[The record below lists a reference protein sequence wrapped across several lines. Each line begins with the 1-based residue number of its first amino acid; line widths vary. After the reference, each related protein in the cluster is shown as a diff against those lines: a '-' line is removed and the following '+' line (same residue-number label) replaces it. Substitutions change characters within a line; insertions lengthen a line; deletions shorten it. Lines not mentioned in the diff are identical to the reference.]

1 MKNILLVILV
11 IASAQVNAQFE
22 KGNWFLGA
30 SSSNINFSSSSNS
43 ENSINVTFTG
53 FRDTLVNATDS
64 LNLDFLFP
72 YSYKLD
78 QDKKSEFNV
87 NLKTGYFIANKLILG
102 IGFGYDT
109 ETSLF
114 KTNPDAA
121 ISNASLADSM
131 IDVWFTG
138 LPDVTTNGTTYA
150 DHYFQLYSTVAAS
163 VDNNLTYSKTLMT
176 ISPFV
181 RYNFQLRKG
190 NSIFIDGSYRIAN
203 GKEEV
208 KDVINSV
215 SQTTEIASSTI
226 NLGLGFSA
234 FLSNK
239 FSVEPQFNYYL
250 YNSTATIKEDAI
262 HPILSVADMGEKT
275 TERTIAGSGINF
287 SVGLSFYF

>member
-11 IASAQVNAQFE
+11 IATTQVNAQFE

-30 SSSNINFSSSSNS
+30 SSSNINFNSSNNS
-43 ENSINVTFTG
+43 ENTIDVTFTG
-53 FRDTLVNATDS
+53 FRDTLVNDTDS

-72 YSYKLD
+72 YSYKLN
-78 QDKKSEFNV
+78 QDKQSEFNV
-87 NLKTGYFIANKLILG
+87 NLKMGYFIANKLMLG
-102 IGFGYDT
+102 VGFGYET

-114 KTNPDAA
+114 KTNPDSE
-121 ISNASLADSM
+121 ITNASLADSM
-131 IDVWFTG
+131 INVWFTG

-150 DHYFQLYSTVAAS
+150 NHYFELYSLVAAS
-163 VDNNLTYSKTLMT
+163 VDNDLTYSKTLMT

-190 NSIFIDGSYRIAN
+190 NSIFVDGSYRIAS

-208 KDVINSV
+208 KDAISSV
-215 SQTTEIASSTI
+215 SQTTELTSSTI

-239 FSVEPQFNYYL
+239 FSVEPQFNYFI
-250 YNSTATIKEDAI
+250 YNSTATVKEDAI

-275 TERTIAGSGINF
+275 TERIIAGSGINF

>member
-1 MKNILLVILV
+1 MKNIFLVILV
-11 IASAQVNAQFE
+11 IATTQVNAQFE

-30 SSSNINFSSSSNS
+30 SSSNINFSSSNNT
-43 ENSINVTFTG
+43 ENTIDVTYTG
-53 FRDTLVNATDS
+53 FRDTLVNDTDS

-78 QDKKSEFNV
+78 QDKQSEFSV
-87 NLKTGYFIANKLILG
+87 NLKTGYFITNKLMLG
-102 IGFGYDT
+102 VGFGYET

-114 KTNPDAA
+114 KTNPDSE
-121 ISNASLADSM
+121 ITNASLADSM
-131 IDVWFTG
+131 INVWFTG
-138 LPDVTTNGTTYA
+138 LPDVNMNGTTYA
-150 DHYFQLYSTVAAS
+150 THYFELYSLVAAS
-163 VDNNLTYSKTLMT
+163 VDNDLTYSKTLMT

-190 NSIFIDGSYRIAN
+190 NSIFVDGSYRMAS

-208 KDVINSV
+208 KDAISSV
-215 SQTTEIASSTI
+215 SQTTELTSSTI
-226 NLGLGFSA
+226 NLGIGFSA

-239 FSVEPQFNYYL
+239 LSVEPQFNYFM
-250 YNSTATIKEDAI
+250 YNSKSTIKEDAM
-262 HPILSVADMGEKT
+262 HPILSVADMGEKI

>member
-1 MKNILLVILV
+1 MKKILLFTLV

-72 YSYKLD
+72 YSYNLD
-78 QDKKSEFNV
+78 QDKQSEFNV
-87 NLKTGYFIANKLILG
+87 NLKMGYFIADKLMLG
-102 IGFGYDT
+102 VGFGYDN
-109 ETSLF
+109 ESSLF
-114 KTNPDAA
+114 KTNTDSE
-121 ISNASLADSM
+121 IVNASLADSM
-131 IDVWFTG
+131 INVWFLG

-150 DHYFQLYSTVAAS
+150 NHYFELYSLVAAS
-163 VDNNLTYSKTLMT
+163 VSNDLTYSKSLIT
-176 ISPFV
+176 ISPFI

-190 NSIFIDGSYRIAN
+190 NSIFVDGSYRIAS
-203 GKEEV
+203 GKEEI
-208 KDVINSV
+208 KDAISSV
-215 SQTTEIASSTI
+215 SQTTELASSTI

-239 FSVEPQFNYYL
+239 FCIEPQFNYYM
-250 YNSTATIKEDAI
+250 YDSKSTLTSSTRWDS
-262 HPILSVADMGEKT
+262 LSC
-275 TERTIAGSGINF
+275 
-287 SVGLSFYF
+287 

>member
-11 IASAQVNAQFE
+11 IATTQVNAQFE
-22 KGNWFLGA
+22 NGNWFLGA
-30 SSSNINFSSSSNS
+30 SSSNINFSSSTNS
-43 ENSINVTFTG
+43 ENTIDVTFTG

-78 QDKKSEFNV
+78 QDKQSEFNV
-87 NLKTGYFIANKLILG
+87 NLKMGYFIANKLMLG
-102 IGFGYDT
+102 VGFGYDT

-114 KTNPDAA
+114 KTNPDSE
-121 ISNASLADSM
+121 ISNASLADS
-131 IDVWFTG
+131 IINVWFTG

-150 DHYFQLYSTVAAS
+150 DHYFELYSLVAAS
-163 VDNNLTYSKTLMT
+163 VDNDLTYSKTLMT

-190 NSIFIDGSYRIAN
+190 NSIFLDGSYRMAS

-208 KDVINSV
+208 KDAISSV
-215 SQTTEIASSTI
+215 SQTTELASSTI

-234 FLSNK
+234 FLTNK
-239 FSVEPQFNYYL
+239 FSVEPQFNYYM
-250 YNSTATIKEDAI
+250 YNSTATIKEDAM
-262 HPILSVADMGEKT
+262 HPILSIADMGEKT
-275 TERTIAGSGINF
+275 TERKTAGSGINF

>member
-11 IASAQVNAQFE
+11 IATTQVNAQFE

-30 SSSNINFSSSSNS
+30 SSSNINFNSSNNS
-43 ENSINVTFTG
+43 ENTIDVTFTG
-53 FRDTLVNATDS
+53 FRDTLVNDTDS

-72 YSYKLD
+72 YSYKLN
-78 QDKKSEFNV
+78 QDKQSEFNV
-87 NLKTGYFIANKLILG
+87 NLKMGYFIANKLMLG
-102 IGFGYDT
+102 VGFGYET

-114 KTNPDAA
+114 KTNPDSE
-121 ISNASLADSM
+121 ITNASLADSM
-131 IDVWFTG
+131 INVWFTA
-138 LPDVTTNGTTYA
+138 LPDVNMNGTTYA
-150 DHYFQLYSTVAAS
+150 THYFELYSLVAAS
-163 VDNNLTYSKTLMT
+163 VDNDLTYSKTLMT

-190 NSIFIDGSYRIAN
+190 NSVFVDGSYRMAS

-208 KDVINSV
+208 KDAISSV
-215 SQTTEIASSTI
+215 SQTTELTSSTI

-239 FSVEPQFNYYL
+239 FSVEPQFNYFI
-250 YNSTATIKEDAI
+250 YNSTATVKEDAI

-287 SVGLSFYF
+287 SVGLSFYS

>member
-1 MKNILLVILV
+1 MFTLVIV
-11 IASAQVNAQFE
+11 STQVNAQFE

-30 SSSNINFSSSSNS
+30 SSSNINFSSSTNS
-43 ENSINVTFTG
+43 ENSIDVTFTG

-78 QDKKSEFNV
+78 QDKQSEFNV
-87 NLKTGYFIANKLILG
+87 NLKTGYFIANKLMLG
-102 IGFGYDT
+102 VGFGYET

-114 KTNPDAA
+114 KTNPDSE
-121 ISNASLADSM
+121 ITNASLADSM
-131 IDVWFTG
+131 INVWFTG
-138 LPDVTTNGTTYA
+138 LPDVNMNGTTYA
-150 DHYFQLYSTVAAS
+150 THYFELYSLVAAS
-163 VDNNLTYSKTLMT
+163 VDNDLTYSKTLMT

-190 NSIFIDGSYRIAN
+190 NSIFVDGSYRMAS

-208 KDVINSV
+208 KDAISSV
-215 SQTTEIASSTI
+215 SQTTELTSSTI
-226 NLGLGFSA
+226 NLGIGFSA

-239 FSVEPQFNYYL
+239 LSVEPQFNYFM
-250 YNSTATIKEDAI
+250 YNSKFTIKEDTM

-287 SVGLSFYF
+287 SVGLSLYF

>member
-1 MKNILLVILV
+1 MKNIFLVILV
-11 IASAQVNAQFE
+11 IATTQVNAQFE

-30 SSSNINFSSSSNS
+30 SSSNINFSSSNNT
-43 ENSINVTFTG
+43 ENTIDVTFTG
-53 FRDTLVNATDS
+53 FRDTLVNDTDS

-78 QDKKSEFNV
+78 QDKQSEFNV
-87 NLKTGYFIANKLILG
+87 NLKTGYFIANKLMLG
-102 IGFGYDT
+102 VGFGYET

-114 KTNPDAA
+114 KTNPDSE
-121 ISNASLADSM
+121 ITNASLADSM
-131 IDVWFTG
+131 INVWFTG
-138 LPDVTTNGTTYA
+138 LPDVNMNGTTYA
-150 DHYFQLYSTVAAS
+150 THYFELYSLVAAS
-163 VDNNLTYSKTLMT
+163 VDNDLTYSKTLMT

-190 NSIFIDGSYRIAN
+190 NSVFVDGSYRMAS

-208 KDVINSV
+208 KDAISSV
-215 SQTTEIASSTI
+215 SQTTELTSSTI
-226 NLGLGFSA
+226 NLGIGFSA

-239 FSVEPQFNYYL
+239 LSVEPQFNYFM
-250 YNSTATIKEDAI
+250 YNSKSTIKEDAM

>member
-11 IASAQVNAQFE
+11 IATTQVNAQFE

-30 SSSNINFSSSSNS
+30 SSSNINFSSSTNS
-43 ENSINVTFTG
+43 ENTIDVTFTG

-78 QDKKSEFNV
+78 QDKQSEFNI
-87 NLKTGYFIANKLILG
+87 NLKTGYFVADKLMIG
-102 IGFGYDT
+102 VGFGYDS

-114 KTNPDAA
+114 KTNPDSE

-131 IDVWFTG
+131 INVWFTG

-150 DHYFQLYSTVAAS
+150 DHYFELYSLVAAS
-163 VDNNLTYSKTLMT
+163 VDNDLTYSKKLMT
-176 ISPFV
+176 ISPYV

-190 NSIFIDGSYRIAN
+190 NSIFVDGSYRMAS

-208 KDVINSV
+208 KDAISSV
-215 SQTTEIASSTI
+215 SQTTELASSTI

-239 FSVEPQFNYYL
+239 FSVEPQFNYYM
-250 YNSTATIKEDAI
+250 YNSTATMKEDAM
-262 HPILSVADMGEKT
+262 HPILNVADMGEKT

>member
-11 IASAQVNAQFE
+11 IATTQVNAQFE

-30 SSSNINFSSSSNS
+30 SSSNINFSLTNNS
-43 ENSINVTFTG
+43 ENTIDVTFTG
-53 FRDTLVNATDS
+53 FRDTLVNDTDS

-78 QDKKSEFNV
+78 QDKQSEFNV
-87 NLKTGYFIANKLILG
+87 NLKMGYFIANKLMLG
-102 IGFGYDT
+102 VGLGYET

-114 KTNPDAA
+114 KTNPDSE
-121 ISNASLADSM
+121 ITNASLADSM
-131 IDVWFTG
+131 INVWFTG
-138 LPDVTTNGTTYA
+138 LPDVNMNGTTYA
-150 DHYFQLYSTVAAS
+150 THYFELYSLVAAS
-163 VDNNLTYSKTLMT
+163 VDNDLTYSRTLVT
-176 ISPFV
+176 ISPFA

-190 NSIFIDGSYRIAN
+190 NSIFVDGSYRMAS

-208 KDVINSV
+208 KDAISSV
-215 SQTTEIASSTI
+215 SQTTELTSSTI
-226 NLGLGFSA
+226 NLGIGFSA

-239 FSVEPQFNYYL
+239 FSVEPQFNYFM
-250 YNSTATIKEDAI
+250 YNSTATILEDAM

-275 TERTIAGSGINF
+275 TARTIAGSGINF

>member
-1 MKNILLVILV
+1 MKNILLIILV
-11 IASAQVNAQFE
+11 IATTQVNAQYE

-30 SSSNINFSSSSNS
+30 SSSNINFSSSTNS
-43 ENSINVTFTG
+43 ENTIDVTFTG
-53 FRDTLVNATDS
+53 FRDTLVNDTDS

-78 QDKKSEFNV
+78 QDKQSEFNV
-87 NLKTGYFIANKLILG
+87 NLKMGYFIANKLMLG
-102 IGFGYDT
+102 VGLGYET

-114 KTNPDAA
+114 KTNPDSE
-121 ISNASLADSM
+121 ITNSSLADSM
-131 IDVWFTG
+131 INVWFTG
-138 LPDVTTNGTTYA
+138 LPNVNMNGTTYA
-150 DHYFQLYSTVAAS
+150 THYFELYSLVAAS
-163 VDNNLTYSKTLMT
+163 VDNDLTYSKTLMT

-190 NSIFIDGSYRIAN
+190 NSIFVDGSYRMAS

-208 KDVINSV
+208 KDAISSI
-215 SQTTEIASSTI
+215 SQTTELTSSRI
-226 NLGLGFSA
+226 NLGIGFSA

-239 FSVEPQFNYYL
+239 FSVEPQFNYFM
-250 YNSTATIKEDAI
+250 YNSTATIKEDVM

>member
-1 MKNILLVILV
+1 MKNIFLVILV
-11 IASAQVNAQFE
+11 IATTQVNAQFE

-30 SSSNINFSSSSNS
+30 SSSNINFSSSNNT
-43 ENSINVTFTG
+43 ENTIDVTFTG
-53 FRDTLVNATDS
+53 FRDTLVNDTDS

-78 QDKKSEFNV
+78 QDKQSEFNV
-87 NLKTGYFIANKLILG
+87 NLKTGYFITNKLMLG
-102 IGFGYDT
+102 VGFGYET

-114 KTNPDAA
+114 KTNPDSE
-121 ISNASLADSM
+121 ITNASLADSM
-131 IDVWFTG
+131 INVWFTG
-138 LPDVTTNGTTYA
+138 LPDVDMNGTTYA
-150 DHYFQLYSTVAAS
+150 THYFELYSLVAAS
-163 VDNNLTYSKTLMT
+163 VDNDLTYSKTLMT

-190 NSIFIDGSYRIAN
+190 NSIFVDGSYMMAS
-203 GKEEV
+203 GKEEI
-208 KDVINSV
+208 KDAISSV
-215 SQTTEIASSTI
+215 SQTTELTSSTI
-226 NLGLGFSA
+226 NLGIGFSA

-239 FSVEPQFNYYL
+239 LSVEPQFNYFM
-250 YNSTATIKEDAI
+250 YNSKSTIKEDTM

>member
-11 IASAQVNAQFE
+11 IATTQVNAQFE
-22 KGNWFLGA
+22 TGKWFLGA
-30 SSSNINFSSSSNS
+30 SSSNINFSSSTNS
-43 ENSINVTFTG
+43 ENTIDVTFTG

-72 YSYKLD
+72 YSYKLN
-78 QDKKSEFNV
+78 QDKQSEFNV
-87 NLKTGYFIANKLILG
+87 NLKMGYFVANKLMLG
-102 IGFGYDT
+102 VGFGYDT

-114 KTNPDAA
+114 KTNPDSK

-131 IDVWFTG
+131 INVWFTG
-138 LPDVTTNGTTYA
+138 LPDVITNGTTYA
-150 DHYFQLYSTVAAS
+150 DHYFELYSLVAAS
-163 VDNNLTYSKTLMT
+163 VDNDLTYSKTLIT

-190 NSIFIDGSYRIAN
+190 NSIFVDGSYRMAS

-208 KDVINSV
+208 KDAISSV
-215 SQTTEIASSTI
+215 SQTTELTSSTI

-234 FLSNK
+234 FLSKK
-239 FSVEPQFNYYL
+239 FSVEPQFNYYM
-250 YNSTATIKEDAI
+250 YNSTASMKEDAI
-262 HPILSVADMGEKT
+262 HPILSITDMGEKT